1 MQIADYLPFVTLLGL
16 VAVLLIFPRIGL
28 AKPAVIAALLA
39 LAVSPGHMGAII
51 GKVGPNLLG
60 VLVMM
65 SAVQLAVSMA
75 MDERGGDWLGAVLAR
90 PLYAAK
96 LANVP
101 ASVLVPIMLM
111 PLAMV
116 CAAAIHNIPA
126 VALLAPIAF
135 SLCQRLGIPW
145 IPSLVGLIPASNLGG
160 ASAAWGDTPA
170 ILQRQI
176 WGFDVSTFA
185 ANMLPR
191 NLIMLSMLTVVVAV
205 WSYWADQR
213 TGNRWAQEH
222 ERLRLRDQML
232 ARRTRRSSATSDQ
245 YLGGASLIGLFC
257 AQMLQ
262 PAYALAVS
270 MAILAALL
278 AFRSSGDFV
287 RSTFVLG
294 DEAVLAIAALFT
306 ISAAIEYSPVLT
318 AIAETML
325 TNRDGG
331 VEIVAFLVTS
341 LISADGA
348 ATMLAPIVHATHD
361 GSLDAAWS
369 LASGICA
376 GSTALLTSASAGPIL
391 LEAAKRSNAP
401 MTFRTYAAFGVPF
414 SMIMLLSY
422 LMLSSFGLA

>member
-1 MQIADYLPFVTLLGL
+1 MQIANYLPFVALLGL

-39 LAVSPGHMGAII
+39 LASSPGHVGAII
-51 GKVGPNLLG
+51 GKVGPSLLG

-65 SAVQLAVSMA
+65 SAVQLAVVMA
-75 MDERGGDWLGAVLAR
+75 MDERGGDWLGSVLAR
-90 PLYAAK
+90 PLHAAQ
-96 LANVP
+96 LMNVP
-101 ASVLVPIMLM
+101 ASILVPVMLM
-111 PLAMV
+111 PLAMA

-135 SLCQRLGIPW
+135 NLCQRLGIPW
-145 IPSLVGLIPASNLGG
+145 VPSLVGLIPASNLGG

-185 ANMLPR
+185 TNMLPR
-191 NLIMLSMLTVVVAV
+191 NLVILGMLMAAAAA
-205 WSYWADQR
+205 WSYWADRR
-213 TGNRWAQEH
+213 TGNRWNQEH

-232 ARRTRRSSATSDQ
+232 VRRARRSSATTDQ
-245 YLGGASLIGLFC
+245 YLGGGGLIGLFC
-257 AQMLQ
+257 AQMLP

-278 AFRSSGDFV
+278 AFRSTGDFV

-306 ISAAIEYSPVLT
+306 ISAVIEHSPVLAT
-318 AIAETML
+318 IAETML
-325 TNRDGG
+325 TNRNGG

-348 ATMLAPIVHATHD
+348 ATMLAPVVHAKHD

-391 LEAAKRSNAP
+391 IEAAKRSGAP
-401 MTFRTYAAFGVPF
+401 MSFRTYAVFGVPF
-414 SMIMLLSY
+414 SIIMLLSY
-422 LMLSSFGLA
+422 LTLSSFGLA

>member
-1 MQIADYLPFVTLLGL
+1 MQITDYLPFVVLLGL
-16 VAVLLIFPRIGL
+16 VAVLLIFPRLGL

-39 LAVSPGHMGAII
+39 LAASPGHVGAII
-51 GKVGPNLLG
+51 GKVGPSLLG

-75 MDERGGDWLGAVLAR
+75 MDDRGGDWLGAVLAR
-90 PLYAAK
+90 PLHAAR

-111 PLAMV
+111 PLAMA

-185 ANMLPR
+185 VNMLPR
-191 NLIMLSMLTVVVAV
+191 NLVMLGMLMLVVAV
-205 WSYWADQR
+205 WSYWADRR
-213 TGNRWAQEH
+213 TGNRWGQEH
-222 ERLRLRDQML
+222 ERIRLRDQML
-232 ARRTRRSSATSDQ
+232 ARHARRASATVDQ
-245 YLGGASLIGLFC
+245 YLGGAGLIGLFC
-257 AQMLQ
+257 AQML
-262 PAYALAVS
+262 PPTYALAVS

-278 AFRSSGDFV
+278 AFRTSGDFV

-306 ISAAIEYSPVLT
+306 ISAVIEHSPVLT
-318 AIAETML
+318 MIAETML
-325 TNRDGG
+325 SNRNGG
-331 VEIVAFLVTS
+331 VEIVAFFVTS

-348 ATMLAPIVHATHD
+348 ATMLAPVVHAKHD
-361 GSLDAAWS
+361 GSLEAAWS

-391 LEAAKRSNAP
+391 IEAAKRSGAP
-401 MTFRTYAAFGVPF
+401 MSFRTYAAFGVPF
-414 SMIMLLSY
+414 SMVMLVSY
-422 LMLSSFGLA
+422 LTLSSLGWA